1 MGSLTS
7 GVHRPYPA
15 EAIEYAA
22 WFPDDEACADYLA
35 WLRWGDYEF
44 GCHLCGTLGH
54 GWRRAGGML
63 WDCGA
68 CRKQSSVTS
77 GTLFDK
83 TRTPLSVW
91 FRAAWVMT
99 TETYGVSA
107 RNLQRTLGM
116 GSYQTAWM
124 MLHRYRRAMVMP
136 DRRPLEGVVE
146 VDQMTVG
153 GKNKKG
159 KRGRAKDDNRAI
171 VFAMAENPGESLA
184 GGTGLG
190 LGRARL
196 VVLDDY
202 SAPVLAKVMAENIA
216 PDAHIVSDADGSIAA
231 AALLLGHEHTSVATA
246 HAPEPAHMLFPAVS
260 RVQAQAK
267 RWLASTPQG
276 AVSAAHMADYL
287 HEFEFRFNR
296 RTSAKPGMLFYRLM
310 EQAVR
315 TDPLAY
321 GDISKKGT
329 RPRDIQPDA
338 PTGPRSQPR
347 SLTQDDAGRP
357 WRSMSR

>member
-1 MGSLTS
+1 M
-7 GVHRPYPA
+7 
-15 EAIEYAA
+15 
-22 WFPDDEACADYLA
+22 
-35 WLRWGDYEF
+35 
-44 GCHLCGTLGH
+44 
-54 GWRRAGGML
+54 
-63 WDCGA
+63 
-68 CRKQSSVTS
+68 
-77 GTLFDK
+77 
-83 TRTPLSVW
+83 
-91 FRAAWVMT
+91 
-99 TETYGVSA
+99 SA

-124 MLHRYRRAMVMP
+124 MLYRYRRAMVMP
-136 DRRPLEGVVE
+136 DRKPLEGVVE

-171 VFAMAENPGESLA
+171 VFVMAENPGESLA

-190 LGRARL
+190 PGRARL

-276 AVSAAHMADYL
+276 AVSAAH
-287 HEFEFRFNR
+287 
-296 RTSAKPGMLFYRLM
+296 GRLPPRVRVLLQPQDLS
-310 EQAVR
+310 QARHAVL
-315 TDPLAY
+315 PPH
-321 GDISKKGT
+321 G
-329 RPRDIQPDA
+329 
-338 PTGPRSQPR
+338 
-347 SLTQDDAGRP
+347 AGRP
-357 WRSMSR
+357 DGPTHLRGHLQEGHAAPRLPAGRTDGATLAAAVTHTRRRRKAVAEHVALSWAAGISLGSRPVAPLRGHDSHRHSRPRLCGCGLRHLHPARHPRGPRVQRN